1 MQRLVVGLDQPKPD
15 GGHAQRQRGRLLG
28 HQIEQIVRVQVRAGE
43 DHLHAHHHRAIRDA
57 PAVGVEHGRDGQHH
71 VGAAQA
77 PEVAHAGHQR
87 VQDGG
92 AVRID
97 HALRLA
103 GGARRVA
110 HADRVVFVVRHVLE
124 GVRVGGRQQRFVI
137 GEPGRHRRAAEGEH
151 DDFLEFVQVR
161 KLLVQRQQH
170 VVDDEEAVLGVAR
183 DPADF
188 FRRQAQVERVHHAAG
203 GGNAEVGF
211 QVGVVVPAQRGH
223 ALSFLQPQLKQRRR
237 QGAGAAVVLGVAVA
251 LEALVGQA
259 RDDVVAVKDL
269 PRALQQVVE

>member
-1 MQRLVVGLDQPKPD
+1 M
-15 GGHAQRQRGRLLG
+15 
-28 HQIEQIVRVQVRAGE
+28 
-43 DHLHAHHHRAIRDA
+43 
-57 PAVGVEHGRDGQHH
+57 
-71 VGAAQA
+71 
-77 PEVAHAGHQR
+77 
-87 VQDGG
+87 
-92 AVRID
+92 
-97 HALRLA
+97 
-103 GGARRVA
+103 
-110 HADRVVFVVRHVLE
+110 E

-223 ALSFLQPQLKQRRR
+223 ALSFLQPQIKQRRR

-269 PRALQQVVE
+269 ARALQQVVE

>member
-1 MQRLVVGLDQPKPD
+1 M
-15 GGHAQRQRGRLLG
+15 
-28 HQIEQIVRVQVRAGE
+28 
-43 DHLHAHHHRAIRDA
+43 
-57 PAVGVEHGRDGQHH
+57 
-71 VGAAQA
+71 
-77 PEVAHAGHQR
+77 
-87 VQDGG
+87 
-92 AVRID
+92 
-97 HALRLA
+97 
-103 GGARRVA
+103 
-110 HADRVVFVVRHVLE
+110 E

-151 DDFLEFVQVR
+151 DDFLELVQVR

-251 LEALVGQA
+251 LEALVGHA
-259 RDDVVAVKDL
+259 RHDFVAVKDL
-269 PRALQQVVE
+269 ARALQQMVE